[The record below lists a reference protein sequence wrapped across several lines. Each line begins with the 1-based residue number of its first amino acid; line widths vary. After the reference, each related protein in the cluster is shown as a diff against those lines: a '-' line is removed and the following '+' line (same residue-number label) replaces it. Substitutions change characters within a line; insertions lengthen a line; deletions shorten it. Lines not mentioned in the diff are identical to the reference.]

1 MILAIDVGNSNIVLG
16 CIDEGKILNTVS
28 IQTNDGCSAVEYAIK
43 LKDILA
49 LYDID
54 PKGFDGAIMSSVV
67 PQLTGALQEAMRIL
81 TGVKCLVVGP
91 GMKTGMN
98 VRIDDPGTLAGDLVV
113 GSVAATNYYGT
124 PCIVLDMGTATTMVV
139 IDQKGSYIG
148 GAILAGVKLSLNALA
163 SGTSLLPDIS
173 ISAPKKCIATNT
185 VDSMRSGA
193 VYGTAAMIDG
203 MVERMEAELGME
215 CRIIATG
222 GLARFI
228 TPLCKREI
236 ICDDDLLLKG
246 LWFLYQKIKN
256 KKLEKFS
263 AAWEHAAVFCVIG
276 IIRDHCALFRLHSI
290 DKQPPSLREVAR
302 RSRDGRS
309 YTVL

>member
-67 PQLTGALQEAMRIL
+67 PQLTGALQEAVRIL

-139 IDQKGSYIG
+139 IDQKGSYLG
-148 GAILAGVKLSLNALA
+148 GAILAGVKLSLSALA
-163 SGTSLLPDIS
+163 AGTSLLPDIS
-173 ISAPKKCIATNT
+173 ISAPKKAIATNT

-193 VYGTAAMIDG
+193 VFGTAAMIDG
-203 MVERMEAELGME
+203 MIERMEAELGYQ
-215 CRIIATG
+215 CKIIATG

-246 LWFLYQKIKN
+246 LWFLYQKN
-256 KKLEKFS
+256 KK
-263 AAWEHAAVFCVIG
+263 
-276 IIRDHCALFRLHSI
+276 
-290 DKQPPSLREVAR
+290 
-302 RSRDGRS
+302 
-309 YTVL
+309 